1 MHWHEWYSLFLAQ
14 MKETTPLQW
23 IAVAL
28 GVAEVLL
35 ARVNNVWL
43 YPTGILGT
51 ILGIYLLFDVKL
63 YADCALNVYYIVMS
77 FYGWYYWIKK
87 ADKPP
92 VEIAWSNRTEWFI
105 TLAISIGGTGFLYLC
120 LTKLLFVFP
129 NYTPSNVPFWDAFI
143 SATAWAGMWLL
154 ARRKIENW
162 LLLNLSNIFAIPLL
176 FYKKLPLFGALT
188 AFLFIIGVWGF
199 FDWIKIYNRDKAA
212 KTTKIP
218 VTE

>member
-1 MHWHEWYSLFLAQ
+1 MHWHEWYNLFITQ

-92 VEIAWSNRTEWFI
+92 VKIAWSNSAERLI
-105 TLAISIGGTGFLYLC
+105 TLAIAFGGTVFLYFC
-120 LTKLLFVFP
+120 LTKFLFVFP
-129 NYTPSNVPFWDAFI
+129 HYTPSNVPFWDAWI

-162 LLLNLSNIFAIPLL
+162 AWLNLSNIFAIPLL
-176 FYKKLPLFGALT
+176 FYKQLPLFGCLT
-188 AFLFIIGVWGF
+188 AFLFVIGVWGF
-199 FDWIKIYNRDKAA
+199 IDWIKIYNRENPPAQPL
-212 KTTKIP
+212 TP
-218 VTE
+218 